1 MTHKSIKEIIRT
13 YLQNDVPEQVRES
26 FEKWML
32 DTESFQEKNEAL
44 ESIWNESVHESSGDG
59 GPVRTVSSVF
69 DDASAFDAARKRSD
83 RRRGTA
89 LWISSAAA
97 VFFAFIALFQFFS
110 DRTPDVRLASSEDAK
125 ASFVLPD
132 GSKVWLNGG
141 STLSYSKGLKGRKR
155 TVTLEG
161 EGFFDVE
168 KNPDR
173 PFVVKA
179 RDLDITVLGTEFTVS
194 AQDDKDIAVYLQEG
208 RVKVSGPKLEDGL
221 EMKPDQAIIYD
232 RLSSGYKVRKVKA
245 ANHTAWIR
253 DRLDFYNT
261 SLYDILETL
270 CQWYNT
276 GIKCTDPVLA
286 GKIKLTLT
294 VRQEPLEEI
303 MLAIAELVPY
313 EFTTSKDSMDTVYIT
328 LSKH

>member
-132 GSKVWLNGG
+132 GSKVWLNSG
-141 STLSYSKGLKGRKR
+141 STLSYSKGLKGRNR

-232 RLSSGYKVRKVKA
+232 RLSPIIPPGSATGLIS
-245 ANHTAWIR
+245 TTLPCMISW
-253 DRLDFYNT
+253 RL
-261 SLYDILETL
+261 SAI
-270 CQWYNT
+270 
-276 GIKCTDPVLA
+276 GIIPV
-286 GKIKLTLT
+286 
-294 VRQEPLEEI
+294 
-303 MLAIAELVPY
+303 
-313 EFTTSKDSMDTVYIT
+313 
-328 LSKH
+328 